1 MGLCVSMCALVQVT
15 CRDHKTV
22 LGLLELDLQ
31 VVVSY
36 PVWVLG
42 TEYR

>member
-1 MGLCVSMCALVQVT
+1 MCMCVSMRTSVQVT
-15 CRDHKTV
+15 CRGHKTV
-22 LGLLELDLQ
+22 LGLLEQELQ
-31 VVVSY
+31 EVVSC